1 MESLKRQVRYMIKDS
16 KRSFVIFWVA
26 MILVNIAG
34 YILNANF
41 PGRYATISFGIGKIG
56 VSGNEGRLINVAGSN
71 IMAIGIYLIVSNM
84 LMYYESFPTA
94 IGFSSTRKDFYKALI
109 IHNSLLCA
117 AMTAIEVVLLKIDN
131 IIIEI
136 IGKQP
141 LEEFIY
147 FNTKENNI
155 FYIFI
160 ILFLMFMAFCAVF
173 NLLGALLYRYGYKLW
188 IVLGVSVMI
197 VGNIDNLSRII
208 RNIVMNAYSY
218 NNFIMFFIKNI
229 VIAALLYGVAWLS
242 VRRLNV
248 RTGK

>member
-1 MESLKRQVRYMIKDS
+1 MEALKRQTRFMIKDS
-16 KRSFVIFWVA
+16 KRSFIAFWIIV
-26 MILVNIAG
+26 ILVNIAA

-41 PGRYATISFGIGKIG
+41 VGRYGTISFGSSRFGISANG
-56 VSGNEGRLINVAGSN
+56 GRLINVAAGN
-71 IMAIGIYLIVSNM
+71 IIAIGIYMIVSNM
-84 LMYYESFPTA
+84 EMYYESFPTA
-94 IGFSSTRKDFYKALI
+94 IGFSSIRKDFYKALI

-131 IIIEI
+131 IIIET
-136 IGKQP
+136 IGKEP
-141 LEEFIY
+141 LEDFIY

-160 ILFLMFMAFCAVF
+160 IVFLMFMAFCAVF

-208 RNIVMNAYSY
+208 RYILINAYSY

-229 VIAALLYGVAWLS
+229 VIAALLYGLAWLS

>member
-1 MESLKRQVRYMIKDS
+1 MEALKRQIRFMIKDS
-16 KRSFVIFWVA
+16 KRSFIIFWVVV
-26 MILVNIAG
+26 ILVNIAG

-41 PGRYATISFGIGKIG
+41 NGRYGTISFGMAKVG
-56 VSGNEGRLINVAGSN
+56 VSVNEGGLINVAGSN
-71 IMAIGIYLIVSNM
+71 IIAIGIYMIVSNM
-84 LMYYESFPTA
+84 LMYYENFPTA

-131 IIIEI
+131 IIIEA

-141 LEEFIY
+141 LEDFIY

-160 ILFLMFMAFCAVF
+160 IVFLMFMAFCAVF

-188 IVLGVSVMI
+188 IVLGVLVMI

-208 RNIVMNAYSY
+208 KAIFLYVYDY
-218 NNFIMFFIKNI
+218 NNFTIFFIKN
-229 VIAALLYGVAWLS
+229 VILAALLYGLAWLS
-242 VRRLNV
+242 VRRMNV
-248 RTGK
+248 RMGK

>member
-1 MESLKRQVRYMIKDS
+1 MEALKRQIRFMIKDS
-16 KRSFVIFWVA
+16 KRSFIVFWVVV
-26 MILVNIAG
+26 ILVNIAG

-41 PGRYATISFGIGKIG
+41 QGRYATISFGMAKVG
-56 VSGNEGRLINVAGSN
+56 VSGNEGGLINVAGSN
-71 IMAIGIYLIVSNM
+71 IIAIGIYLIVSNM
-84 LMYYESFPTA
+84 LMYYENFPTA

-131 IIIEI
+131 IIIEA

-141 LEEFIY
+141 LEDFIY

-160 ILFLMFMAFCAVF
+160 IVFLMFMAFCAVF

-188 IVLGVSVMI
+188 IVLGVLVMI

-208 RNIVMNAYSY
+208 KAIFLYVYDY
-218 NNFIMFFIKNI
+218 NNFTIFFIKN
-229 VIAALLYGVAWLS
+229 VILAALLYGLAWLS
-242 VRRLNV
+242 VRRMNV
-248 RTGK
+248 RMGK

>member
-1 MESLKRQVRYMIKDS
+1 MEALKRQIRFMIKDS
-16 KRSFVIFWVA
+16 KRSFIIFWIVV
-26 MILVNIAG
+26 ILVNIAA

-41 PGRYATISFGIGKIG
+41 QGRYGTISFGIGKIG

-71 IMAIGIYLIVSNM
+71 IIAIGIYLIVSNM

-117 AMTAIEVVLLKIDN
+117 AMTFIEAILLKVDN
-131 IIIEI
+131 VIIEN

-141 LEEFIY
+141 LEDFIY

-160 ILFLMFMAFCAVF
+160 IVFLMFMAFCAVF

-188 IVLGVSVMI
+188 IILGVLVMI
-197 VGNIDNLSRII
+197 IGNIDNLSRTIKAI
-208 RNIVMNAYSY
+208 FLYAYDY
-218 NNFIMFFIKNI
+218 NNFIMFFIKNVI
-229 VIAALLYGVAWLS
+229 IAALLYGLAWLS
-242 VRRLNV
+242 VRRLDV

>member
-1 MESLKRQVRYMIKDS
+1 MEALKRQTRFMIKDS
-16 KRSFVIFWVA
+16 KSSFIVFWIVV
-26 MILVNIAG
+26 ILVNIAA
-34 YILNANF
+34 YILNA
-41 PGRYATISFGIGKIG
+41 YASRNIIILGLRN
-56 VSGNEGRLINVAGSN
+56 GNGYDTLVNVAGSN
-71 IMAIGIYLIVSNM
+71 IIAIGIYLIVSNM
-84 LMYYESFPTA
+84 LMYYENFPTA

-109 IHNSLLCA
+109 IHNGLLCA
-117 AMTAIEVVLLKIDN
+117 AMTAIEAVLLKIDN
-131 IIIEI
+131 IIIET

-141 LEEFIY
+141 LEDFIY

-155 FYIFI
+155 FYVFI
-160 ILFLMFMAFCAVF
+160 IVFLMFMAFCAVF

-208 RNIVMNAYSY
+208 RYILINAYSY

-229 VIAALLYGVAWLS
+229 VIAALLYGLAWLS